1 MTFRMT
7 TAFGEVYDL
16 PALEK
21 DCIGNKYPPMIRCL
35 AQTFAET
42 IRRALLA
49 AVLGA
54 AALLGQTTPAAPT
67 STSGLEFPVLMRQNV
82 EAGKTPVG
90 AKVQAKLTVATLVN
104 GVVIP
109 RDAILSGE
117 VTESV
122 AKSATAPSRLA
133 IRMDSA
139 QWKNGS
145 APVVVGF
152 VSMLYLTAWY
162 YPVAM
167 PTLQDLPDVLPDAS
181 QGGRQHRGVSA
192 PYPDPNTPASPPLSH
207 RNTDKITPLAP
218 PVPSATVSPHRVLMK
233 HVESTRHGDGAVTLT
248 SQRFNIKLDKTTTYV
263 LAVGNPTAGHDDV
276 PHQHQL

>member
-1 MTFRMT
+1 MVRH
-7 TAFGEVYDL
+7 
-16 PALEK
+16 
-21 DCIGNKYPPMIRCL
+21 L
-35 AQTFAET
+35 AQTFTKT
-42 IRRALLA
+42 IRRAVLA

-54 AALLGQTTPAAPT
+54 TVLLGQPTPAAPT
-67 STSGLEFPVLMRQNV
+67 STSGIEFPVLMRQNV

-90 AKVQAKLTVATLVN
+90 AKVQAKLTVATLAN

-145 APVVVGF
+145 VPVVIGLA
-152 VSMLYLTAWY
+152 SMLYLTAWY

-167 PTLQDLPDVLPDAS
+167 PTLKDLPDGLPDAS
-181 QGGRQHRGVSA
+181 HGGPQYRGGSA
-192 PYPDPNTPASPPLSH
+192 PYPDPNTQASPPLSH
-207 RNTDKITPLAP
+207 GNTDKITALAP
-218 PVPSATVSPHRVLMK
+218 PVPSSTVLSHRVLIRN
-233 HVESTRHGDGAVTLT
+233 VESTRNGDGTVTLT
-248 SQRFNIKLDKTTTYV
+248 SKRFNIKLDKTTTYV
-263 LAVGNPTAGHDDV
+263 LAAGDLTAGHGDV
-276 PHQHQL
+276 QRQH